1 MEFNNTYI
9 TADAGDPENQ
19 MYCIGFA
26 YPENCENYYGPHSIK
41 CLETVWLSARCLND
55 GSKYPEKRDETDLA
69 RLDTLNIREVI
80 FEFDN
85 TFLAA
90 DNGEPNNQTYCFG
103 MIYPKNCTNYYGP
116 HSIACLETVW
126 ISAKCLSDGTKYPE
140 KRNSSDLSRMDNLN
154 IREVILEFNF
164 TFTTADNGDEENQT
178 HCLGIVYPANCNN
191 YYGPHSV
198 ECLETIWLSSKCLEE
213 GNKFPVKRDEVELGR
228 LDELNIR
235 QVIAEFNQTFVA
247 ADNGDSESQT
257 FCLGIVYPANC
268 TNYYGPHSI
277 DCLKTIWLSAKCLGD
292 GSKYPSK
299 RESSDLTRLDALNIR
314 EVILE
319 FNNTFAAADSGD
331 VANQTFCLGI
341 VYPANCNNYYGPHS
355 VKCLE
360 TIWLSA
366 KCLEEGSKYPEKR
379 DEVEL
384 HRLDELDIRQVIAEF
399 NEIFLAADNGDSE
412 NQTFCLGIV
421 YPENCTNYYGSHS
434 VECLKTIWFSVQCL
448 VEGSKYPEKRNE
460 DELNRLD
467 TLTIRDVIM
476 EFNNTYITADAGD
489 PENQMYCIGFAYPE
503 NCENYYG
510 PHSIKCLETVWLS
523 ARCLNDGSKYPEKRD
538 ETDLARLDTLN
549 IREVIFEFD
558 NTFLAADN
566 GEPNNQTY
574 CFGMIYPKNCTN
586 YYGPHSIACLETVW
600 ISAKCLSDGTK
611 YPEKRNSSDLS
622 RMDNLN
628 IREVILEFNFTFT
641 TADNGDEE
649 NQTHCLGIVYP
660 ANCNNYYGPHS
671 VECLETIWLSSK
683 CLEEGNKFPVKRDE
697 VELDRLDD
705 LNIRQVIAEFNE
717 TFVAAD
723 NGDSYNQAFCF
734 GIVYPFNCTNY
745 YGPHS
750 IDCLKTIWLSAKCL
764 ADGSKYPSKRE
775 SSDLARLDD
784 LNIREV
790 ILEFNNTF
798 AAADSGDVAH
808 QTFCLGIVYPT
819 NCNNYY
825 GPHSVECLETIW
837 LSAKCL
843 EEGSKYPEK
852 RDEAELV
859 RLDDLDLRQVI
870 DEFNETFIAAD
881 SGDSDNQT
889 FCLGIVYPANCTNYY
904 GPHSIDC
911 LKTIW
916 LSAKCLEEGSNYPSK
931 RESSDLER
939 LDALNIREVILEFN
953 YTFATADNG
962 DVSNQTFCLGI
973 VYPTDC
979 INYYGPHSV
988 ECLET
993 IWLSAKCLEEG
1004 SKYPE
1009 KRDGAE
1015 LVRLDELD
1023 LRQVIDEF
1031 NETFIAADNGDSD
1044 NQTFCLGIVY
1054 PANCT
1059 NYYGPHSI
1067 DCLKTIWF
1075 SAECLEEGSK
1085 YPSKRDSSDLER
1097 LDALNIREVILE
1109 FNYTFAASDS
1119 GDVANQTFCLGIV
1132 YPANCNNYYGPHSVE
1147 CLETIW
1153 LSAKCLEEGSKYP
1166 EKRDGAE
1173 LVRLDELDLR
1183 QVIDEFNQTFIAA
1196 DNGDSDNQTFCLGI
1210 VYPANC
1216 TNYYGPHSI
1225 DCLKTIWLSAKCLEE
1240 GIKYPEKRDSADLA
1254 RLDDLNIREMI
1265 LEFNYTFATADS
1277 GDVSNQTF
1285 CLGIVYPTDCIN
1297 YYGPHSVECL
1307 ETIWLSA
1314 KCLEEG
1320 SKYPEKRDEAELVR
1334 LDELNLRQVI
1344 DEFNETFISADNG
1357 DLDNQTFCLGIAYPA
1372 NCTNYYGSHSIDCL
1386 KTIWLSAKCLEE
1398 GSKYPSKRDSSDLE
1412 RLDALNIREVILEF
1426 NYTFAASDSG
1436 DVANQTF
1443 CLGIVYPAN
1452 CNNYYGPH
1460 SVECL
1465 ETIWLSAKCLEE
1477 GSKYP
1482 EKRDGAELVRLD
1494 ELDLRQVIDEFNE
1507 TFVAADNGDSD
1518 NQTFCLGIVYP
1529 ANCTNYYGPHTIHC
1543 LKTIWFSAKCLE
1555 EGSKYPSKRDS
1566 SDLVRLDALN
1576 IREVVLEFNYT
1587 FATADN
1593 GDVSNQTFC
1602 LGIVYPTNCFNYYG
1616 PHSVECLETIWLSA
1630 KCLEEG
1636 IKYPEKRDEAELV
1649 RLDELDLRQVI
1660 DEFNQTF
1667 IAADNGDSD
1676 NQTFCLGIGN
1686 YQRSLNIHSF
1696 VSCNCTN
1703 YYGPHS
1709 IDCLKT
1715 IWLSAKCLEEGIKY
1729 PEKRD
1734 SADLARLDDLNIR
1747 EMILEF
1753 NYTFA
1758 TADSGDVSNQTF
1770 CLGIV
1775 YPTDCI
1781 NYYGPHS
1788 VECLETIWLSAKCL
1802 EEGSKYPEKRDEAGL
1817 VRLDEL
1823 NLRQVIDEFNETFIS
1838 ADNGDSD
1845 NQTFCLGVAYPV
1857 NCTNYYGPHS
1867 IDCLKTIWLSAKCLE
1882 EGSKYP
1888 SKRDSSDLERLD
1900 ALNIREVILEF
1911 NYTFAASD
1919 SGDVANQTFCL
1930 GIVYPAN
1937 CNNYYGPH
1945 SVECLET
1952 IWLSAKC
1959 LEEGSKYPEKRDGAE
1974 LVRLDELDLRQVID
1988 EFNETFVAAD
1998 NGDADNQTFCLGIG
2012 NYQRLVNI
2020 YSLLV

>member
-1 MEFNNTYI
+1 MWLSAKCLEKGSKYPAKRDETELRRLDTLNIRNIVVEFNNTFIAADNGDPENQSFCLGISYPTNCVNYYGPHSIECLKTIWLSVKCLEDGTKYPEKISTAEVARIDKLNIRDVIVEFNDTFISADNGDTDNQTFCLGIAYPNGCTNYYGPHPIECLKTIWLSAKCLQEGIKYPDKRESSDIARLDILNIREVILEFNNTFLSADNGDTDGQTYCLGIVYPSHCVNYYGPHPIECLETIWLAARCLEGGTMFPEKRDSAELLRLDDLNIREVILEFNNTFVSADNGDVDNQTFCLGIVYPENCTNYYGSHSVECLKTIWFFVQCLVEGSKYPEKRNEDELNHLDTLTIRDVIVEFNNTYITADAGDPENQMYCIGFAYPENCENYYGPHSIKCLETVWLSARCLDEGSKYPEKRDKIDLARLDTLNIREVIFEFDNTFIAADNGEPNNQTYCFGMIFPKNCTNYYGPHSIACLETIWISAKCLSEGTKYPEKRNPSDLSRLDNLNIREVIIEFNFTFTTADNGDVENQTLCLGIVYPANCNNYYGPHSVECLETIWLSAQCLEEGNKFPVKRDEVELGRLDELNIRQVIAEFNQTFVAADNGDSESQTFCLGIVYPANCTNYYGPHSIDCLKTIWLSAKCLGDGSKYPSKRESSDLARLDALNIREVILEFNNTFAAADSGDVANQTFCLGIVYPANCNNYYGPHSVKCLETIWLSAKCLEEGSKYPEKRDEVELHRLDELDIRQVIAEFNEIFLAADNGDSENQTFCLGIVYPENCTNYYGSHSVECLKTIWFSVQCLVEGSKYPEKRNEDELNRLDTLTIRDVIMEFNNTYI

-69 RLDTLNIREVI
+69 RLDALNIREVI

-299 RESSDLTRLDALNIR
+299 RESSDLARLDALNIR

-723 NGDSYNQAFCF
+723 NGDSDNQAFCF

-889 FCLGIVYPANCTNYY
+889 FCLGI
-904 GPHSIDC
+904 
-911 LKTIW
+911 
-916 LSAKCLEEGSNYPSK
+916 
-931 RESSDLER
+931 
-939 LDALNIREVILEFN
+939 
-953 YTFATADNG
+953 
-962 DVSNQTFCLGI
+962 
-973 VYPTDC
+973 
-979 INYYGPHSV
+979 
-988 ECLET
+988 
-993 IWLSAKCLEEG
+993 
-1004 SKYPE
+1004 
-1009 KRDGAE
+1009 
-1015 LVRLDELD
+1015 
-1023 LRQVIDEF
+1023 
-1031 NETFIAADNGDSD
+1031 
-1044 NQTFCLGIVY
+1044 
-1054 PANCT
+1054 
-1059 NYYGPHSI
+1059 
-1067 DCLKTIWF
+1067 
-1075 SAECLEEGSK
+1075 
-1085 YPSKRDSSDLER
+1085 
-1097 LDALNIREVILE
+1097 
-1109 FNYTFAASDS
+1109 
-1119 GDVANQTFCLGIV
+1119 
-1132 YPANCNNYYGPHSVE
+1132 
-1147 CLETIW
+1147 
-1153 LSAKCLEEGSKYP
+1153 
-1166 EKRDGAE
+1166 
-1173 LVRLDELDLR
+1173 
-1183 QVIDEFNQTFIAA
+1183 
-1196 DNGDSDNQTFCLGI
+1196 
-1210 VYPANC
+1210 
-1216 TNYYGPHSI
+1216 
-1225 DCLKTIWLSAKCLEE
+1225 
-1240 GIKYPEKRDSADLA
+1240 
-1254 RLDDLNIREMI
+1254 
-1265 LEFNYTFATADS
+1265 
-1277 GDVSNQTF
+1277 
-1285 CLGIVYPTDCIN
+1285 
-1297 YYGPHSVECL
+1297 
-1307 ETIWLSA
+1307 
-1314 KCLEEG
+1314 
-1320 SKYPEKRDEAELVR
+1320 
-1334 LDELNLRQVI
+1334 
-1344 DEFNETFISADNG
+1344 
-1357 DLDNQTFCLGIAYPA
+1357 
-1372 NCTNYYGSHSIDCL
+1372 
-1386 KTIWLSAKCLEE
+1386 
-1398 GSKYPSKRDSSDLE
+1398 
-1412 RLDALNIREVILEF
+1412 
-1426 NYTFAASDSG
+1426 
-1436 DVANQTF
+1436 
-1443 CLGIVYPAN
+1443 
-1452 CNNYYGPH
+1452 
-1460 SVECL
+1460 
-1465 ETIWLSAKCLEE
+1465 
-1477 GSKYP
+1477 
-1482 EKRDGAELVRLD
+1482 
-1494 ELDLRQVIDEFNE
+1494 
-1507 TFVAADNGDSD
+1507 
-1518 NQTFCLGIVYP
+1518 
-1529 ANCTNYYGPHTIHC
+1529 
-1543 LKTIWFSAKCLE
+1543 
-1555 EGSKYPSKRDS
+1555 
-1566 SDLVRLDALN
+1566 
-1576 IREVVLEFNYT
+1576 
-1587 FATADN
+1587 
-1593 GDVSNQTFC
+1593 
-1602 LGIVYPTNCFNYYG
+1602 
-1616 PHSVECLETIWLSA
+1616 
-1630 KCLEEG
+1630 
-1636 IKYPEKRDEAELV
+1636 
-1649 RLDELDLRQVI
+1649 
-1660 DEFNQTF
+1660 
-1667 IAADNGDSD
+1667 
-1676 NQTFCLGIGN
+1676 GN
-1686 YQRSLNIHSF
+1686 YQQLINYSVTVGLVLN
-1696 VSCNCTN
+1696 NCT
-1703 YYGPHS
+1703 
-1709 IDCLKT
+1709 K
-1715 IWLSAKCLEEGIKY
+1715 
-1729 PEKRD
+1729 EKKM
-1734 SADLARLDDLNIR
+1734 
-1747 EMILEF
+1747 E
-1753 NYTFA
+1753 
-1758 TADSGDVSNQTF
+1758 
-1770 CLGIV
+1770 IV
-1775 YPTDCI
+1775 ITLYMPR
-1781 NYYGPHS
+1781 S
-1788 VECLETIWLSAKCL
+1788 
-1802 EEGSKYPEKRDEAGL
+1802 
-1817 VRLDEL
+1817 
-1823 NLRQVIDEFNETFIS
+1823 FI
-1838 ADNGDSD
+1838 
-1845 NQTFCLGVAYPV
+1845 Q
-1857 NCTNYYGPHS
+1857 
-1867 IDCLKTIWLSAKCLE
+1867 
-1882 EGSKYP
+1882 
-1888 SKRDSSDLERLD
+1888 
-1900 ALNIREVILEF
+1900 
-1911 NYTFAASD
+1911 
-1919 SGDVANQTFCL
+1919 
-1930 GIVYPAN
+1930 
-1937 CNNYYGPH
+1937 
-1945 SVECLET
+1945 
-1952 IWLSAKC
+1952 
-1959 LEEGSKYPEKRDGAE
+1959 
-1974 LVRLDELDLRQVID
+1974 
-1988 EFNETFVAAD
+1988 
-1998 NGDADNQTFCLGIG
+1998 
-2012 NYQRLVNI
+2012 
-2020 YSLLV
+2020 